1 MKNSCNIKNGSKEM
15 FREDELNR
23 AFEQHHIEIWALVG
37 ENGIDLLIKL
47 LNKILSTR
55 KVHMNG
61 ERALLSHFTGK
72 RRSSKL
78 CELPS
83 NQTYKAYENLCG

>member
-1 MKNSCNIKNGSKEM
+1 MKNSCNIKNGSKEN

-37 ENGIDLLIKL
+37 EIGIDLLIK

-61 ERALLSHFTGK
+61 ERALLSHFTRK

-78 CELPS
+78 CKLPS
-83 NQTYKAYENLCG
+83 DQTYKAYENFCG